1 MTRPP
6 SSRVS
11 PELAAALVRSFRDT
25 LRRLHSVGH
34 PPAPQTANVTMPQFR
49 LLALVAKGPEGLTV
63 GWLARTLGLTAPTV
77 SGVVDRLVAA
87 GLVERRRCLDD
98 RRKVAVLATERGRRL
113 VDEALAAR
121 EEHLR
126 RLFAEMEEED
136 ALDLLHGLEALG
148 RALERYRADRGPDE

>member
-1 MTRPP
+1 MTRPL
-6 SSRVS
+6 SSRAS
-11 PELAAALVRSFRDT
+11 PELAAALVRSFRGT

-34 PPAPQTANVTMPQFR
+34 ALATEAPNVTMPQFR
-49 LLALVAKGPEGLTV
+49 LLALVVKGRDGRTV

-77 SGVVDRLVAA
+77 SGIVDRLAAA

-126 RLFAEMEEED
+126 RLFGEMEEED
-136 ALDLLHGLEALG
+136 ALSLLRGLEALG
-148 RALERYRADRGPDE
+148 RALDRSRAGGGPDE